1 MVGVV
6 VEVEPS
12 QHLLDAGGGLDLA
25 RGPAPQPEG
34 DVLADGRHDDLGV
47 GVGEAEPD
55 LAAHRAT
62 LAPGVQAVDRDRAP
76 GGEDQAV
83 QEPRERGLPRSV
95 GADHAA
101 PSLVEPHADVLE
113 HDAAPSVLAVAVRH
127 LRDLDHRSASTTTA
141 TPWPPPAA
149 MAARP

>member
-25 RGPAPQPEG
+25 RGPAPQSEG

-55 LAAHRAT
+55 LAAHRAAV
-62 LAPGVQAVDRDRAP
+62 APGVQAVDRDRPP
-76 GGEDQAV
+76 GGEHQAV
-83 QEPRERGLPRSV
+83 QEPGEGGLPRSV
-95 GADHAA
+95 GADHAD
-101 PSLVEPHADVLE
+101 PWLVEPHADVLE
-113 HDAAPSVLAVAVRH
+113 HGPAPPLLAVAVGD

-141 TPWPPPAA
+141 TPWPP
-149 MAARP
+149 